1 MADNFDEFISILENA
16 NSNFEGELTQTVNK
30 LGIKLYNKAVRRT
43 PVRKNTKKIRG
54 GTLRKNWKIKNNAK
68 FEVRVWNNT
77 EYGIYVEYPHR
88 TRGGK
93 GIVEGRYMLKR
104 SFTEVE
110 AVAEKEFKD
119 MLDNLLKG

>member
-1 MADNFDEFISILENA
+1 MANNFDEFISILENA
-16 NSNFEGELTQTVNK
+16 NSNVEGELTQTVNK
-30 LGIKLYNKAVRRT
+30 LGIKLYNKTVRRT
-43 PVRKNTKKIRG
+43 PIGKVRG
-54 GTLRKNWKIKNNAK
+54 GTLRRNWKIKNNAK

-88 TRGGK
+88 TRGGE

>member
-16 NSNFEGELTQTVNK
+16 NSDFEEECEKTLDKVSAILLRKTMQ
-30 LGIKLYNKAVRRT
+30 RT
-43 PVRKNTKKIRG
+43 PVGKIRG
-54 GTLRKNWKIKNNAK
+54 GTLRRSWKLAKTGKYQRVVSNN
-68 FEVRVWNNT
+68 V

-110 AVAEKEFKD
+110 AEAEKKFKD

>member
-1 MADNFDEFISILENA
+1 MSDNFDEFISILENA
-16 NSNFEGELTQTVNK
+16 NSNFEEECEKTLDKVSAIFLRKTIQ
-30 LGIKLYNKAVRRT
+30 RT
-43 PVRKNTKKIRG
+43 PVGKIRG
-54 GTLRKNWKIKNNAK
+54 GTLRRSWKLAKTGKYQRTMSNNVK
-68 FEVRVWNNT
+68 
-77 EYGIYVEYPHR
+77 YGIYVEYPHR

-110 AVAEKEFKD
+110 AEAEKEFKD

>member
-1 MADNFDEFISILENA
+1 MADNFGEFISIVENG
-16 NSNFEGELTQTVNK
+16 NSNFEGELTETVKK
-30 LGIKLYNKAVRRT
+30 LGIKLYKKTVRKT
-43 PVRKNTKKIRG
+43 PVGKVRG
-54 GTLRKNWKIKNNAK
+54 GTLRRKWKIKNNAK